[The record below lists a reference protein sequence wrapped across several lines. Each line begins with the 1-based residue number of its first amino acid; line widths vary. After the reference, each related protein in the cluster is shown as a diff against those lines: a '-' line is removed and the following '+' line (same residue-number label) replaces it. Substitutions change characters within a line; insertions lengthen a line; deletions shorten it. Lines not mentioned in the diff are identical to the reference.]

1 MKYIIKLYCHDSFML
16 NNFHLTDFSVS
27 SSLMDITPFVSMSV
41 DPVCEPCVKAV
52 GESKGKEFEGIK
64 CV

>member
-1 MKYIIKLYCHDSFML
+1 ML